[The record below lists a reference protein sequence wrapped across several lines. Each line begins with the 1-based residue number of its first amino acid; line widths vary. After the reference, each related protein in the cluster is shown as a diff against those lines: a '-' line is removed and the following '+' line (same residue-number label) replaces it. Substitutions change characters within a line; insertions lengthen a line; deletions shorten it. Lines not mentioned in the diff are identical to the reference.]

1 MLTNAYALYAAQDF
15 PELLAIRA
23 QLAAK
28 YGKEFITEASSDIS
42 CLKWN
47 VNENMIRRGPA
58 SAVGV
63 IRGPAVLLKC
73 NVPATSSEQS

>member
-1 MLTNAYALYAAQDF
+1 MFCEQDF

-28 YGKEFITEASSDIS
+28 YGKEFINEASSDIS

-47 VNENMIRRGPA
+47 VNENMIR
-58 SAVGV
+58 
-63 IRGPAVLLKC
+63 C
-73 NVPATSSEQS
+73 VPAAEYSCAACAPQYCHVRV

>member
-1 MLTNAYALYAAQDF
+1 MLCDAQDF

-47 VNENMIRRGPA
+47 VNENMIRRGM
-58 SAVGV
+58 
-63 IRGPAVLLKC
+63 
-73 NVPATSSEQS
+73 